1 MRTVRCIQEQS
12 PPQAPSPAPDH
23 AGTYQQCKAQT
34 NKPFPRQR
42 VFRLQYFS
50 CTLSD
55 SPYANIQAPS
65 SFKTRKSN
73 AGHRHVKKDHQIPA
87 PRHFFAVVFSVCVMH
102 DLPNPQ
108 TRRREKADFDRS
120 GKPWSVSVLFHA
132 ANSMWICE
140 RLCWRSMHLGYVCCR
155 KPVSSQVDLSKLIQ
169 NFVVA
174 VKRESMIML
183 CF

>member
-1 MRTVRCIQEQS
+1 MQEHINNAKHRQINLSPDSGSSVSNTSHAPCPTPHMPTSKLLVSQNPEEQCRTWTCQKRS
-12 PPQAPSPAPDH
+12 PDTRTPSLF
-23 AGTYQQCKAQT
+23 CCC
-34 NKPFPRQR
+34 
-42 VFRLQYFS
+42 FS
-50 CTLSD
+50 
-55 SPYANIQAPS
+55 A
-65 SFKTRKSN
+65 
-73 AGHRHVKKDHQIPA
+73 
-87 PRHFFAVVFSVCVMH
+87 CVMH